1 MMVSASLRIEWA
13 YWTVAKLTNQSN
25 HGTNKNNLMK
35 IRLGRM
41 RGNSLQIDSIN
52 FAF

>member
-1 MMVSASLRIEWA
+1 MIVNVSLRIKWA

-25 HGTNKNNLMK
+25 YGTNKNNLVK
-35 IRLGRM
+35 IGLGRM
-41 RGNSLQIDSIN
+41 RGNSLQIDRIN